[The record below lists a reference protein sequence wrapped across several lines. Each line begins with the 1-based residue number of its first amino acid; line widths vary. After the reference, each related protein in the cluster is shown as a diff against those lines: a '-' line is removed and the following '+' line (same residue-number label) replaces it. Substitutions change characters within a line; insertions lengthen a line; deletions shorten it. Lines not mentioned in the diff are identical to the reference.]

1 MRAYW
6 EYFRL
11 NLVTGMQYRIAAY
24 AGIGTQFFFGFV
36 FLMIFE
42 AFYASG
48 RGSTDFTFAHMV
60 SYMWL
65 QQAFLALILTWYRD
79 NELFALITSG
89 NLAYELC
96 RPIDMYWFWYAKLL
110 AKRFSSAALRFA
122 PVLLVASLLP
132 QPYRL
137 GGPESWTSLVLFVLS
152 MLVGVLVMISLTMF
166 VYLMTMKT
174 MSASGCLIIFAI
186 VAEFLSGSVI
196 PIPLMPDGLRRVVE
210 WLPFRYTAD
219 FPFRIYSG
227 HIGST
232 DALWGM
238 GIQILWL
245 LLLVSIG
252 SAWMR
257 HRLKC
262 VTVQGG

>member
-6 EYFRL
+6 VYFRL
-11 NLVTGMQYRIAAY
+11 NMVTGLQYRIAAY
-24 AGIGTQFFFGFV
+24 AGIVTQFFFGFV

-48 RGSTDFTFAHMV
+48 RGGTDFSFAQMV

-65 QQAFLALILTWYRD
+65 QQAFLALILSWYKD
-79 NELFALITSG
+79 NELFSLITSG
-89 NLAYELC
+89 NLVYELC

-110 AKRFSSAALRFA
+110 AKRFSSAALRFI
-122 PVLLVASLLP
+122 PVLLVAAMLP
-132 QPYRL
+132 EPYRL
-137 GGPESWTSLVLFVLS
+137 AGPASATSLLLFVFSLLMGVFLLVSLS
-152 MLVGVLVMISLTMF
+152 MF

-174 MSASGCLIIFAI
+174 MSSSGCLILFALI
-186 VAEFLSGSVI
+186 TDFLSGCVI
-196 PIPLMPDGLRRVVE
+196 PIPLMPDGFRRIVE
-210 WLPFRYTAD
+210 YLPFRYTAD
-219 FPFRIYSG
+219 FPFRVYSG
-227 HIGST
+227 HINLT
-232 DALWGM
+232 NALWGI
-238 GIQILWL
+238 GIQGLWL
-245 LLLVSIG
+245 LLLISLG